1 MTSLSLAA
9 ILAEAARRRPD
20 HIALVEGDLR
30 IGFAE
35 LWRQAR
41 VQAATLIRI
50 GVRPGDR
57 VALMAP
63 NTAEFP
69 RAYYAILATGAVVVP
84 VHLLLTS
91 DETAYVL
98 RDSGAKLLLC
108 HDRHRAVGERA
119 ARATGVRMLTI
130 GRSEEVGEP
139 VPKDMGI
146 SGIEEVAGT
155 EGVGI
160 AGTKGVGTA
169 GTEGVGTAG
178 TEGVGTA
185 GTERVGIAEVAV
197 APERLEEMGEAV
209 EPMAGYATRAPED
222 PAVVFYTSGTTGTP
236 KGAVL
241 SHLNLVMNATV
252 NALDANHTLP
262 DDIALGALPLFHAFG
277 QTVSMNSTWRVGATL
292 VLLPRFDPVT
302 AIALMV
308 AEGVNTFHGVPTMYI
323 SLIEAA
329 RTAPA
334 LPELRLCL
342 SGGASL
348 PVPVLEGFQAAFG
361 AVVYEGYGL
370 SETSPTASVNQEV
383 FGAKPGTVGHPV
395 WGVDVEIAR
404 AETEDAI
411 ELLAPGES
419 GEIVVRGHNVFTG
432 YLNRPEATAE
442 ALVDGWFRT
451 GDLGIKD
458 ADGYVTILDRK
469 KDIVIRGGFNVYP
482 REIEEVLLRH
492 PAIAQAAVIGLPD
505 RLLGEEICAVIVLAP
520 TTDPPPTG
528 GELIAWARDRM
539 GRHKYPRRVEFVTEL
554 PLGPSHKVLKREL
567 RARFGG

>member
-9 ILAEAARRRPD
+9 ILAEAALRRPD
-20 HIALVEGDLR
+20 HIALVEGNLR
-30 IGFAE
+30 ICFAD
-35 LWRQAR
+35 LWHQAR

-57 VALMAP
+57 IALMAP

-108 HDRHRAVGERA
+108 HDRHRTVGEPA

-130 GRSEEVGEP
+130 GRSEEVGGP
-139 VPKDMGI
+139 VPKDPGVART
-146 SGIEEVAGT
+146 EEVAGT
-155 EGVGI
+155 EKVEI
-160 AGTKGVGTA
+160 P
-169 GTEGVGTAG
+169 GTEGAG
-178 TEGVGTA
+178 IT
-185 GTERVGIAEVAV
+185 GTERIAEAAV
-197 APERLEEMGEAV
+197 APERLEELGEAI
-209 EPMAGYATRAPED
+209 EPMVGYATRAPED

-252 NALDANHTLP
+252 NALDANHSLP

-308 AEGVNTFHGVPTMYI
+308 AEGVNTFHGVPTMYTA
-323 SLIEAA
+323 LVEAA

-348 PVPVLEGFQAAFG
+348 PVPVLERFQAAFG

-370 SETSPTASVNQEV
+370 SETSPTAAVNQEV
-383 FGAKPGTVGHPV
+383 FGARPGTVGHPV
-395 WGVDVEIAR
+395 WGVEVEIAR
-404 AETEDAI
+404 AETDDAI

-419 GEIVVRGHNVFTG
+419 GEIVIRGHNVFTG

-451 GDLGIKD
+451 GDLGTKD
-458 ADGYVTILDRK
+458 ADGYVTIIDRK

-492 PAIAQAAVIGLPD
+492 PAVAQVAVIGLPD
-505 RLLGEEICAVIVLAP
+505 RLLGEEICAVIVLDP
-520 TTDPPPTG
+520 TTDPPPTAP
-528 GELIAWARDRM
+528 ELVAWARDRM

-554 PLGPSHKVLKREL
+554 PMGPSHKVLKREL